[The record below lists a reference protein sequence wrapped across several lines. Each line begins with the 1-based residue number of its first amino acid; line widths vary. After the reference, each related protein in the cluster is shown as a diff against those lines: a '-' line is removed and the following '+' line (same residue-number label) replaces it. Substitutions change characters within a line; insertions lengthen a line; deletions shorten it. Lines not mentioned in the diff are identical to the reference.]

1 MLSRSIAT
9 AARMVPATRALR
21 PRSHPL
27 VMLPSMMQTVRTYA
41 DSVIKVPQMAE
52 SISEGTLKQFSKSIG
67 DYVEQ
72 DEEIATI
79 ETDKIDVAVNA
90 TESGTIK
97 EFLVAEE
104 DTVTVGQD
112 LVRIELGGAPS
123 GDKKEAPKEESKEQP
138 QKSESESKSESKPE
152 PKQESAPEPKKESSP
167 APSKPEAPR
176 QAEKKDSK
184 PQSAASSGP
193 SMGNREER
201 RVKMNRMRLRIAERL
216 KQSQNTAASLTT
228 FNEVDMSN
236 IMEFRKLY
244 KEDVLKKTGV
254 KLGFMSA
261 FSRAC
266 VLAMRDLPAV
276 NASIEGPNG
285 GDTIVYRDYVDIS
298 VAVATEKGLVTPVVR
313 NVESMDMIG
322 IEQSIAD
329 MGKKARD
336 NKLTIEDMAGGTFT
350 ISNGGVFGSL
360 MGTPIINLPQS
371 AVLGLHAIKERPVA
385 VNGKIEIRPMM
396 YLALTY
402 DHRLLDG
409 REAVQFLVKVKEYI
423 EDPRRMLLLLCSCL
437 FHHAQIRAIEN
448 MSVPVSVLFVIDIQK
463 DLAFDDKTEIP
474 HAERIRDAGEQILEV
489 ARGIAADPKP
499 IIVFVQHE
507 ESPESGPLVKGSKPW
522 ELVFENDPNNPRE
535 LLVSKN
541 QRDTFKSNPDLAG
554 LLRSKGTQHIVAFGI
569 QSECCVLETC
579 KGALEAGFRVTLLQG
594 AHSTYDTENKQ
605 AVQIEQDVENE
616 LKALGASVTP
626 WQTAIGQWANTGVL
640 G

>member
-152 PKQESAPEPKKESSP
+152 PKQESAPEPKKESAP
-167 APSKPEAPR
+167 APSKPEPPR

-423 EDPRRMLLLLCSCL
+423 EDPRRMLLSN
-437 FHHAQIRAIEN
+437 EN
-448 MSVPVSVLFVIDIQK
+448 MSVPVSALFVIDIQK
-463 DLAFDDKTEIP
+463 DLASDDKTKIP
-474 HAERIRDAGEQILEV
+474 HAKRIRDAGEQILEV

-522 ELVFENDPNNPRE
+522 ELVFENDPNNTRE

-554 LLRSKGTQHIVAFGI
+554 LLRSKGIQHIVAFGI

-594 AHSTYDTENKQ
+594 AHSTYDTKNKQ
-605 AVQIEQDVENE
+605 AVQIEEHVENE
-616 LKALGASVTP
+616 LKVLGASVTP